1 MELTIWVVFLL
12 TSLITTLSPGPNTL
26 LVMVHSA
33 KYGMRAGLLTITA
46 NLTSQL
52 IFMTLVVYGFGA
64 LLAQTPI
71 LYFAMKTFGALYL
84 VYLGIKMLLNARANA
99 ALDVTAQEATIAP
112 SGRRRFVEAFLVSSS
127 NPKTV
132 LFLAA
137 LLPQFLNTKSLLAPQ
152 LAVMYLTNAVVILTV
167 HLTYGYAARAMR
179 GRIVSAKARERIAQA
194 TGLTFVSLGVGL
206 MASRT
211 PS

>member
-1 MELTIWVVFLL
+1 MELAIWGVFLL

-33 KYGMRAGLLTITA
+33 KYGMRAGVLTITA

-64 LLAQTPI
+64 VLAQTPI
-71 LYFAMKTFGALYL
+71 LYFAMKTVGALYL
-84 VYLGIKMLLNARANA
+84 VYLGIKMLLNARTNS
-99 ALDVTAQEATIAP
+99 ALDVSAEAAEAIP
-112 SGRRRFVEAFLVSSS
+112 NVKRRFVEALLVSSS

-137 LLPQFLNTKSLLAPQ
+137 LLPQFLDAERTLAPQ
-152 LAVMYLTNAVVILTV
+152 LFVMYLTNATVILTI
-167 HLTYGYAARAMR
+167 HLTYGYAARAFR
-179 GRIVSAKARERIAQA
+179 GRIVSAKLRERITQV
-194 TGLTFVSLGVGL
+194 TGLTFITLGAGL

>member
-1 MELTIWVVFLL
+1 MELTIWSVFLL

-52 IFMTLVVYGFGA
+52 IFMSLVVYGFGA
-64 LLAQTPI
+64 ILAQTPM
-71 LYFAMKTFGALYL
+71 LYFAIKTIGALYL
-84 VYLGIKMLLNARANA
+84 IYLGLKMLINARSSA
-99 ALDVTAQEATIAP
+99 AVDVTTDTVSSRPPIK
-112 SGRRRFVEAFLVSSS
+112 RRFIEAFLVSSS

-137 LLPQFLNTKSLLAPQ
+137 LLPQFLDPERMLAPQ
-152 LAVMYLTNAVVILTV
+152 LAVMYLTNALVILAI
-167 HLTYGYAARAMR
+167 HLSYGYAARAIR
-179 GRIVSAKARERIAQA
+179 GRIVSAKIKERIAQV
-194 TGLTFVSLGVGL
+194 TGLAFISLGAGL
-206 MASRT
+206 MVSRS

>member
-1 MELTIWVVFLL
+1 MELTIWGVFVL

-33 KYGMRAGLLTITA
+33 RYGMRAGLLTVTA

-64 LLAQTPI
+64 LLAQTPV
-71 LYFAMKTFGALYL
+71 LYFAMKTIGALYL
-84 VYLGIKMLLNARANA
+84 IYIGVKILLKARCNATPEVSTDVIA
-99 ALDVTAQEATIAP
+99 AAP
-112 SGRRRFVEAFLVSSS
+112 PVWGRFVEAFLVSSS

-137 LLPQFLNTKSLLAPQ
+137 LLPQFLDPARMLAPQ
-152 LAVMYLTNAVVILTV
+152 LAVMYLTNAIVILTI
-167 HLTYGYAARAMR
+167 HLSYGCAARAVR
-179 GRIVSAKARERIAQA
+179 GRIVSARIRERIAQV
-194 TGLTFVSLGVGL
+194 TGLTFISLGAGL
-206 MASRT
+206 LASRS

>member
-1 MELTIWVVFLL
+1 MELTIWGVFLL

-26 LVMVHSA
+26 LVMIHSA

-64 LLAQTPI
+64 VLAQTPV
-71 LYFAMKTFGALYL
+71 LYFAMKTIGALYL
-84 VYLGIKMLLNARANA
+84 FYLGLKMLINARSSTAV
-99 ALDVTAQEATIAP
+99 DVSTDTAPTTP
-112 SGRRRFVEAFLVSSS
+112 PHKRRFVEAFLVSSI

-137 LLPQFLNTKSLLAPQ
+137 LLPQFFDPARMLGPQ
-152 LAVMYLTNAVVILTV
+152 LAVMYLTNAIVILAI
-167 HLTYGYAARAMR
+167 HLSFGYAARAVK
-179 GRIVSAKARERIAQA
+179 GRIVSAKIKERIEQM
-194 TGLTFVSLGVGL
+194 TGLTLISFGAGL
-206 MASRT
+206 MASRH

>member
-1 MELTIWVVFLL
+1 MELAIWGVFLL

-33 KYGMRAGLLTITA
+33 RYGMRAGLLTITA

-71 LYFAMKTFGALYL
+71 LYFAMKTVGALYL
-84 VYLGIKMLLNARANA
+84 VFLGVKMLLNARKNS
-99 ALDVTAQEATIAP
+99 ALDISAEAAVSVP
-112 SGRRRFVEAFLVSSS
+112 SVRRRFVEAFLVSSS

-137 LLPQFLNTKSLLAPQ
+137 LLPQFLDPGRALAPQ
-152 LAVMYLTNAVVILTV
+152 LAVMYLTNAIVILTI
-167 HLTYGYAARAMR
+167 HLAYGYAARAVR
-179 GRIVSAKARERIAQA
+179 GRIVSAKLRERIAQL
-194 TGLTFVSLGVGL
+194 TGLTFVSLGAGL

>member
-1 MELTIWVVFLL
+1 MELAIWGVFLL

-64 LLAQTPI
+64 LLSQTPM
-71 LYFAMKTFGALYL
+71 LYFVMKTVGALYL
-84 VYLGIKMLLNARANA
+84 IYLGVKMILGARANS
-99 ALDVTAQEATIAP
+99 ALDVSAETATSVP
-112 SGRRRFVEAFLVSSS
+112 RVRRRFVEAFLVSSS

-137 LLPQFLNTKSLLAPQ
+137 LLPQFLDTARALAPQ
-152 LAVMYLTNAVVILTV
+152 LTVMYLTNAVVILTI
-167 HLTYGYAARAMR
+167 HLAYGYAARAVR
-179 GRIVSAKARERIAQA
+179 GRIVSAKIRERIAQA
-194 TGLTFVSLGVGL
+194 IGLTFISLGAGL
-206 MASRT
+206 MASRS

>member
-1 MELTIWVVFLL
+1 MELAIWSVFLL

-64 LLAQTPI
+64 ILAQTPL
-71 LYFAMKTFGALYL
+71 LYFAMKTIGALYL
-84 VYLGIKMLLNARANA
+84 IYLGLKMLLNARSSSSVEVNA
-99 ALDVTAQEATIAP
+99 DVVAAP
-112 SGRRRFVEAFLVSSS
+112 PPSRRRFVEAFLVSSS

-137 LLPQFLNTKSLLAPQ
+137 LLPQFLDPERMLAPQ
-152 LAVMYLTNAVVILTV
+152 LAVMYLTNAIVILTI
-167 HLTYGYAARAMR
+167 HLFYGYAARAVR
-179 GRIVSAKARERIAQA
+179 GRIVSAKIKERIAHV
-194 TGLTFVSLGVGL
+194 TGLTFISLGAGL
-206 MASRT
+206 MASRS

>member
-1 MELTIWVVFLL
+1 MELTIWSVFLL
-12 TSLITTLSPGPNTL
+12 ASLITTLSPGPNTL

-64 LLAQTPI
+64 ILAQTPM
-71 LYFAMKTFGALYL
+71 LYFAMKTIGALYL
-84 VYLGIKMLLNARANA
+84 IYLGLKMLINAGSSA
-99 ALDVTAQEATIAP
+99 ALDVATDAVASRP
-112 SGRRRFVEAFLVSSS
+112 SIKRRFIEAFLVSSS

-137 LLPQFLNTKSLLAPQ
+137 LLPQFLDPERMLAPQ
-152 LAVMYLTNAVVILTV
+152 LAVMYLTNAIVILAI
-167 HLTYGYAARAMR
+167 HLSYGYAARAIR
-179 GRIVSAKARERIAQA
+179 GRIVSAKIKERIAQV
-194 TGLTFVSLGVGL
+194 TGLTFISLGAGL
-206 MASRT
+206 MASRS